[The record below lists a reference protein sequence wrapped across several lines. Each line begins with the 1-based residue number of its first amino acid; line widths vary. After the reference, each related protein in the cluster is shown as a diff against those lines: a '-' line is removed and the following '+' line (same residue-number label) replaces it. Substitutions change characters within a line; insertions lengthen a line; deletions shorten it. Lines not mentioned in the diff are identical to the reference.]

1 MIRAMVGGSGIVREI
16 IATVAKVLASD
27 LNNPERVGTDVVFR
41 ERAAVLLQDLLPVLD
56 WLGTHRA
63 FPLNIDTIRC
73 AFEWTWLCSLAELH
87 VVLLQDRG
95 SGAWKEFCAVLD
107 MPESLLA
114 PLQSYVSEMAS
125 AAIPVSQDASDETEP
140 ERLHRFATMYFMHGF
155 TRLRCNIAHWVH

>member
-1 MIRAMVGGSGIVREI
+1 VREI
-16 IATVAKVLASD
+16 VVTVAKVLASD
-27 LNNPERVGTDVVFR
+27 LNNPERAGTDIVFR

-63 FPLNIDTIRC
+63 FPLNVDTIRG

-95 SGAWKEFCAVLD
+95 SGAWKELCTMLD
-107 MPESLLA
+107 VPEPLLA
-114 PLQSYVSEMAS
+114 PLQRYVSEMTR
-125 AAIPVSQDASDETEP
+125 AAIAGSQSTADGTEP